1 MMSHSPSPPA
11 MARGRSLRSAQQR
24 ALALFALCATSA
36 SCSVAANLSA
46 DEILTEVDG
55 IVRIEGAGSD
65 QRLVYSERAPVSLW
79 YTRIALLGPLQVPL
93 RWVFGRTTEA
103 QLDRPAAHVRE
114 LLRELPDELPRDL
127 VVVAKAAVRLGFIGQ
142 LDTNAHNRLVAV
154 DGLARIARLLELPLF
169 AGDLTRFGAPAEAA
183 RAEAARAAIQAQRPE
198 LRPAGL
204 TRADELQPYAGSLL
218 TWTEAPLA
226 DGLARLSVLEEA
238 TALLIAEPVAE
249 VRAIARDAV
258 RAALRHMI
266 EGLLLEIVQGRGR
279 DTVDLR
285 LCTMEQIRRLGGPRV
300 VPLLLAVMA
309 RSPAEQARQ
318 EVSYDPDVQLRL
330 IQYCGQ
336 LRGELADTVVQL
348 PGRLGYEVA
357 SPRDFLAITILN
369 EKDLYSKLRTP
380 ALVALTWSLQRP
392 RLDPDPAWVRQW
404 REQRR

>member
-1 MMSHSPSPPA
+1 M
-11 MARGRSLRSAQQR
+11 
-24 ALALFALCATSA
+24 
-36 SCSVAANLSA
+36 
-46 DEILTEVDG
+46 
-55 IVRIEGAGSD
+55 
-65 QRLVYSERAPVSLW
+65 
-79 YTRIALLGPLQVPL
+79 
-93 RWVFGRTTEA
+93 
-103 QLDRPAAHVRE
+103 
-114 LLRELPDELPRDL
+114 
-127 VVVAKAAVRLGFIGQ
+127 
-142 LDTNAHNRLVAV
+142 
-154 DGLARIARLLELPLF
+154 
-169 AGDLTRFGAPAEAA
+169 
-183 RAEAARAAIQAQRPE
+183 
-198 LRPAGL
+198 
-204 TRADELQPYAGSLL
+204 
-218 TWTEAPLA
+218 
-226 DGLARLSVLEEA
+226 
-238 TALLIAEPVAE
+238 LIAEPVAE